1 VNLHGAI
8 EMSLRLFDL
17 TGKTAFVT
25 GSARGLGF
33 AMGRGLARCGA
44 KVVLNDINEERLAA
58 AVKDVRSEGLKCEGA
73 LFDVTDEAAVNKGI
87 AEVIAAHGTIDILLN
102 NAGINIRYPLEDFP
116 YSEWKKVLDVNLNA
130 AFLVTRAAVKGMIAK
145 KAGKII
151 NTCSLTSSV
160 TRPTIAAYTA
170 AKGGIFMLTRSMCIE
185 WARHNIQANGIGPGF
200 VATEMNTVLVQNP
213 EFDGWVKTRT
223 PAARWATP
231 DDMAGAAI
239 FLASDASNYVNG
251 HLLYVDGGFTAA
263 M

>member
-1 VNLHGAI
+1 
-8 EMSLRLFDL
+8 MSLRLFDL
-17 TGKTAFVT
+17 TGKVAFVT

-44 KVVLNDINEERLAA
+44 TVVLNDIDEGRLAG
-58 AVKDVRSEGLKCEGA
+58 AVKSVRDEGLKCDGVV
-73 LFDVTDEAAVNKGI
+73 FDVTDEAAVAEGI
-87 AEVIAAHGTIDILLN
+87 AEVNARHGSVDILLN

-116 YSEWKKVLDVNLNA
+116 YDEWKKVLDVNLNA
-130 AFLVTRAAVKGMIAK
+130 AFLVTRSVVKGMIAR
-145 KAGKII
+145 KAGKIV

-185 WARHNIQANGIGPGF
+185 WAKHNIQANGIGPGF

-213 EFDGWVKTRT
+213 EFDNWVKTRT

-231 DDMAGAAI
+231 EDMVGAAI
-239 FLASDASNYVNG
+239 FLSSDASNYVNG
-251 HLLYVDGGFTAA
+251 HLIYVDGGFTAA